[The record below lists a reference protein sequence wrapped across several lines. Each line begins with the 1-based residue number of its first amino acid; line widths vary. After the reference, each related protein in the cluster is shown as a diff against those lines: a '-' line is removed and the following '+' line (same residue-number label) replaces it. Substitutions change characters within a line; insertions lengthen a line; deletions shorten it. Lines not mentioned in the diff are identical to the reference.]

1 MAGKEYGSDEL
12 ADRVFAITMAGIG
25 LFIVVV
31 FAFVL

>member
-12 ADRVFAITMAGIG
+12 ADRIFVVTMAGIG

-31 FAFVL
+31 FAFIL